1 MEIKIRYTFEHIH
14 LLVCISIK
22 HIHMYTYIYIYLSKL
37 KSGERLT
44 PPKANVCGERC
55 ARAVRACGARVR
67 CARAVRAC
75 GARYMRAVTHAVRD
89 TRAQ

>member
-1 MEIKIRYTFEHIH
+1 MGALDASPSWYA
-14 LLVCISIK
+14 IK
-22 HIHMYTYIYIYLSKL
+22 HNCSIILSKL

-67 CARAVRAC
+67 CARAVRDIC
-75 GARYMRAVTHAVRD
+75 
-89 TRAQ
+89 AQ

>member
-1 MEIKIRYTFEHIH
+1 MSKNTKQGTEAEPNRNSPAPFTCQTPGDRGGSP
-14 LLVCISIK
+14 LQV
-22 HIHMYTYIYIYLSKL
+22 IYLSKL

-55 ARAVRACGARVR
+55 ARAVH
-67 CARAVRAC
+67 AC
-75 GARYMRAVTHAVRD
+75 GARYMRAVMHAVRD